1 MSRERDTQDWNC
13 KRSLQEKP
21 MLIWVRI
28 AIYSSFHYILHQLCI
43 VFFNLL
49 HHGHAFQFHP
59 SQSYLPQHPP
69 PCHDPPRSLPPESC
83 HRHSSPPKLN
93 PPTHPRPRSR
103 RWLPFLLLIALS
115 HNWVFVLLVCEK
127 MDRKG
132 EEIERDVFGEADEL
146 EFRLLCIAVV
156 CINIKIIYI
165 IIRSY
170 IFIWPTI

>member
-1 MSRERDTQDWNC
+1 M
-13 KRSLQEKP
+13 
-21 MLIWVRI
+21 
-28 AIYSSFHYILHQLCI
+28 
-43 VFFNLL
+43 
-49 HHGHAFQFHP
+49 
-59 SQSYLPQHPP
+59 
-69 PCHDPPRSLPPESC
+69 
-83 HRHSSPPKLN
+83 
-93 PPTHPRPRSR
+93 
-103 RWLPFLLLIALS
+103 
-115 HNWVFVLLVCEK
+115 LLVCEK